1 MINNDWE
8 RFGDEIR
15 RTIQNA
21 VDSRDFSRLN
31 QTVSDTIGKA
41 MDTVSR
47 GMKGAQTGD
56 GRFENNTWQNNS
68 DARGAAG
75 VNMDSVFG
83 RTSNARNKNYDTQ
96 RADSRQQQ
104 YQQAAKPNRKLL
116 YLKGTSTRIGG
127 IFLAVTGYIFTAG
140 SVIFLLLL
148 ALGAAATGF
157 DIVLKVGTT
166 IFGLFGIAFLVMALA
181 GTNMVCSVG
190 RFRKYV
196 KVLKDREYCEVKE
209 LAQKTGRSVKAVVK
223 DLKKMIQKGWFCQ
236 GHLDEQGTCLMTSN
250 EAYSQYTSLMER
262 TKKEKEEREAAAA
275 KQQEEFSKLSP
286 EVQKIVQAGDEYVR
300 KIREANDAIPGEEIS
315 AKISRME
322 MLVDRIFDR
331 VEEHPE
337 SIDDIRKLMEYYLP
351 TTIKLLDA
359 YEDLDAQPVQGE
371 NIVTAKREIEKTID
385 TLNTAFEKLLDDL
398 FQDTAWD
405 LSSDISVLQT
415 MLAQEGLTEDGLKSA
430 GKNI

>member
-21 VDSRDFSRLN
+21 VDSQDFSRLN

-41 MDTVSR
+41 MDSVSR
-47 GMKGAQTGD
+47 GVKNGGWYRQK
-56 GRFENNTWQNNS
+56 ENP
-68 DARGAAG
+68 ARGAAG
-75 VNMDSVFG
+75 VDMSSVFG
-83 RTSNARNKNYDTQ
+83 SDARQSGSARHAAPGEADRRG
-96 RADSRQQQ
+96 RA
-104 YQQAAKPNRKLL
+104 APAKKLL

-140 SVIFLLLL
+140 ALAFLLFLG
-148 ALGAAATGF
+148 LGAAVTGWSTA
-157 DIVLKVGTT
+157 LKAGMAV
-166 IFGLFGIAFLVMALA
+166 FGLFGLAFVAMGVA
-181 GTNMVCSVG
+181 GTNMACSVG

-196 KVLKDREYCEVKE
+196 KALENREYCDVKE

-223 DLKKMIQKGWFCQ
+223 DLKKMIRKGWFIH
-236 GHLDEQGTCLMTSN
+236 GHLDEQETCLMTSE
-250 EAYSQYTSLMER
+250 EAYQQYTDLMDR
-262 TKKEKEEREAAAA
+262 TKREKAERDAAAER
-275 KQQEEFSKLSP
+275 QRQEFSKLSP
-286 EVQKIVQAGDEYVR
+286 EVQKVVQAGDEYVK
-300 KIREANDAIPGEEIS
+300 KIRAANDAIPGEEIS

-337 SIDDIRKLMEYYLP
+337 SVDDIRKLMEYYLP
-351 TTIKLLDA
+351 TTVKLLDA

-371 NIVTAKREIEKTID
+371 NIISSKKEIEKTID
-385 TLNTAFEKLLDDL
+385 TLNVAFEKLLDDL

-405 LSSDISVLQT
+405 LSSDISVLET

-430 GKNI
+430 GRKP

>member
-21 VDSRDFSRLN
+21 VDNGDFSRLN

-47 GMKGAQTGD
+47 GMKGTK
-56 GRFENNTWQNNS
+56 
-68 DARGAAG
+68 GAAG
-75 VNMDSVFG
+75 VNLDSVFG
-83 RTSNARNKNYDTQ
+83 DNSGNQKKYYDTRRTEPGQ
-96 RADSRQQQ
+96 HQ
-104 YQQAAKPNRKLL
+104 YQQHRQPQQAASAPKRLL

-140 SVIFLLLL
+140 AVLFLLFL
-148 ALGAAATGF
+148 ALGAVAAGF
-157 DIVLKVGTT
+157 GTALKVGMT
-166 IFGLFGIAFLVMALA
+166 IFGLFGIAFLGMGIA
-181 GTNMVCSVG
+181 GTGMACSVG

-196 KVLKDREYCEVKE
+196 KVLRDREYCEVKE
-209 LAQKTGRSVKAVVK
+209 LAQKTGKSVKAVVK
-223 DLKKMIQKGWFCQ
+223 DLKKMIRKGWFCQ
-236 GHLDEQGTCLMTSN
+236 GHLDETENCLMTSN
-250 EAYSQYTSLMER
+250 EAYSQYTELMER
-262 TKKEKEEREAAAA
+262 TKREKAQREAAAA
-275 KQQEEFSKLSP
+275 KEKEEFSKLSP
-286 EVQKIVQAGDEYVR
+286 EVQKIIQAGDEYVR

-337 SIDDIRKLMEYYLP
+337 SVDDIRKLMEYYLP

-371 NIVTAKREIEKTID
+371 NIITAKREIEKTID

-405 LSSDISVLQT
+405 LSSDISVLHA

-430 GKNI
+430 GKKI

>member
-21 VDSRDFSRLN
+21 VDSQDFSRLN

-41 MDTVSR
+41 MDSVSR
-47 GMKGAQTGD
+47 GVKNGGWYRQKDDNMV
-56 GRFENNTWQNNS
+56 
-68 DARGAAG
+68 RGAAG
-75 VNMDSVFG
+75 VDMESVFG
-83 RTSNARNKNYDTQ
+83 SDARRNSSA
-96 RADSRQQQ
+96 RHADPGEADRQGG
-104 YQQAAKPNRKLL
+104 AAPAKKLL

-140 SVIFLLLL
+140 ALAFLLFLG
-148 ALGAAATGF
+148 LGAAVTGWSTA
-157 DIVLKVGTT
+157 LKAGMAL
-166 IFGLFGIAFLVMALA
+166 FGLFGLAFVGMALA
-181 GTNMVCSVG
+181 GTNMACSVG

-196 KVLKDREYCEVKE
+196 KALEDREYCDVKE

-223 DLKKMIQKGWFCQ
+223 DLKKMIRKGWFIH
-236 GHLDEQGTCLMTSN
+236 GHLDEQETCLMTSE
-250 EAYSQYTSLMER
+250 EAYQQYEDLMDR
-262 TKKEKEEREAAAA
+262 TKREKAERDAAAER
-275 KQQEEFSKLSP
+275 QRQEFSKLSP
-286 EVQKIVQAGDEYVR
+286 EVQKVVQAGDEYVK
-300 KIREANDAIPGEEIS
+300 KIRAANDAIPGEEIS

-337 SIDDIRKLMEYYLP
+337 SVDDIRKLMEYYLP
-351 TTIKLLDA
+351 TTVKLLDA

-371 NIVTAKREIEKTID
+371 NIISSKKEIEKTID
-385 TLNTAFEKLLDDL
+385 TLNVAFEKLLDDL

-405 LSSDISVLQT
+405 LSSDISVLET
-415 MLAQEGLTEDGLKSA
+415 MLAQEGLTEDGLKST
-430 GKNI
+430 GRKP